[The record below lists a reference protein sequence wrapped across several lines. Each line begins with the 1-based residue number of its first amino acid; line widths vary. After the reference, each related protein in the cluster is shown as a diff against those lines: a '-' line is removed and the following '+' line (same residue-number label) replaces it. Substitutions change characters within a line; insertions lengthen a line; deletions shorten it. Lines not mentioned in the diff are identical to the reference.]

1 MKRFIALAIS
11 IIILAFVIV
20 YGIFNNYFSSR
31 NEAIYYIVLV
41 AAGIITVTVL
51 FFAINYQRA
60 IKIKSLQN
68 RLTAWSSLSYHV
80 NKIGDESFNELPI
93 GIILYENN
101 DLSVK
106 WHNPFSTKI
115 FESTKIENRPLKE
128 LHQGFEDLI
137 RGEESKATLKIG
149 TNKYDAINNKQNQVL
164 YLFDVT
170 QRENIR
176 EKYINRSSSLG
187 LLYLDNVEESLQ
199 SFDVYEKSNIRGEYL
214 GLISDW
220 VSSHKGYLK
229 LYTEDRMVIGFY
241 YEELQKIIQEKFDI
255 LNKIREVSDK
265 HRIRVTASIGIAS
278 WEVSYEELGIL
289 AQNAIELAEKR
300 GGDQAV
306 VNIQNEKIAYF
317 GGKSN
322 ASEKSSRV
330 QVRVQTQAFKDLIE
344 SSKNV
349 LTIAHKQSDIDALG
363 AMIGVYR
370 MAEASKIPCRIICD
384 NDQVDDTVKKVF
396 VDLKTESSEIYKSI
410 IDTKEALKLIS
421 EDTLLVI
428 VDTQSPTIISSPMV
442 LEKASKIAV
451 IDHHRHGE
459 ITFEGDFVYVEPYA
473 SSSVELIAEMM
484 EFYPHEVELEP
495 IEASIMYGGI
505 LVDTNEF
512 TYRTGTRTF
521 GAAAYLK
528 EQQASSIKVKEWLR
542 LDKERTLLIN
552 TLLNTVESPI
562 KGIGIVKDDSGVI
575 HDRVLLAQVSEKILD
590 IDGVKAGFTVA
601 RVGENLIGISA
612 RSYDDVNVQIIMEEM
627 NGGGHLNSAATQIE
641 NKSVDEVYDQ
651 LKSILIRESDEGGEP
666 MRIILLEDVKSK
678 GNKDDIISVPN
689 GYGQYLLSN
698 NKAILAT
705 PEAIK
710 KLEDEKV
717 AKIEQERQHILLMK
731 KLKDEIES
739 KSVTIFI
746 NMGQDGKLFGSVTT
760 KQIAEA
766 FAEQNGIEFDRK
778 KVELTSEINSI
789 GIYTATVSL
798 SRDIKAQFEINVLE
812 K

>member
-1 MKRFIALAIS
+1 MKRFFTLAIS
-11 IIILAFVIV
+11 LIVLVMVVI
-20 YGIFNNYFSSR
+20 YGVMNNYFSSV
-31 NEAIYYIVLV
+31 ADTFYYIVLV
-41 AAGIITVTVL
+41 VSGVVTVMIL
-51 FFAINYQRA
+51 FLAINHQRS
-60 IKIKSLQN
+60 IKIKSLEN

-93 GIILYENN
+93 GIILYES
-101 DLSVK
+101 DDYTVK
-106 WHNPFSTKI
+106 WHNPFSSKI
-115 FESTKIENRPLKE
+115 FDNQKIENKALFE
-128 LHQGFEDLI
+128 LHPSFVDLI
-137 RGEESKATLKIG
+137 SSNDTNMTLQIG
-149 TNKYDAINNKQNQVL
+149 SNKFDAINNKQNQVL

-170 QRENIR
+170 ERENIK
-176 EKYINRSSSLG
+176 EKYISRSSALG
-187 LLYLDNVEESLQ
+187 LLYLDNFEEALQ

-220 VSSHKGYLK
+220 VSNHKGYLK

-241 YEELQKIIQEKFDI
+241 YEELQRIIQEKFDI

-306 VNIQNEKIAYF
+306 VNIQGEKIAYF
-317 GGKSN
+317 GGKTN

-330 QVRVQTQAFKDLIE
+330 QVRVQTQAFKDLVE
-344 SSKNV
+344 ASKNV
-349 LTIAHKQSDIDALG
+349 LTIAHKQSDIDAFG

-370 MAEASKIPCRIICD
+370 MAMASKVPCKIICD
-384 NDQVDDTVKKVF
+384 DNQIDDTVKKVF
-396 VDLKTESSEIYKSI
+396 LDLKNESKEIFKNI

-421 EDTLLVI
+421 DETLLVV
-428 VDTQSPTIISSPMV
+428 VDTQSPSIISSPTV
-442 LEKASKIAV
+442 LEAAKKIAI

-459 ITFEGDFVYVEPYA
+459 NTFEGDFVYIEPYA

-484 EFYPHEVELEP
+484 EFYPYEVELEP

-528 EQQASSIKVKEWLR
+528 EQQASSVKVKEWLR

-552 TLLNTVESPI
+552 NLLNKVESPI
-562 KGIGIVKDDSGVI
+562 IGFGIVKDDSGDI
-575 HDRVLLAQVSEKILD
+575 QDRVLLAQVSERILD
-590 IDGVKAGFTVA
+590 IDGIKAGFTMA
-601 RVGENLIGISA
+601 RVAENIIGVSA

-627 NGGGHLNSAATQIE
+627 NGGGHLNSAATQLE
-641 NKSVDEVYDQ
+641 NKTVDEVYDQ

-666 MRIILLEDVKSK
+666 MKIILLEDVKSK
-678 GNKDDIISVPN
+678 GSKDDIISVPN

-710 KLEDEKV
+710 KLEDEKA
-717 AKIEQERQHILLMK
+717 AKIEQEKQHIQLMK

-746 NMGQDGKLFGSVTT
+746 NIGHDGKLFGSVTT

-766 FAEQNGIEFDRK
+766 FAEQNGIEFDKK

-798 SRDIKAQFEINVLE
+798 SKDIKAQFEINVLE